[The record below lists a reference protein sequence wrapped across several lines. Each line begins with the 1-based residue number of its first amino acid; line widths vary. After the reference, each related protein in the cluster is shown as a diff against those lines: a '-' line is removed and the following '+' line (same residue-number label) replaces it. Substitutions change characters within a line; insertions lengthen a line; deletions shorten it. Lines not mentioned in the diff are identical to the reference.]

1 MLFLSMGF
9 FGVFLILT
17 VAIRYLS
24 LILRLVYKKKAYLVG
39 SIERMDG

>member
-9 FGVFLILT
+9 FGVFLT